1 MSESDVEGHKGSKI
15 GRKSAKGRQNAIS
28 DATPDIQPPGTIKE
42 IGKEKVG
49 KPKAAKR
56 ASSRSNRSRQR

>member
-1 MSESDVEGHKGSKI
+1 MGG
-15 GRKSAKGRQNAIS
+15 KSAKGRQNAIS
-28 DATPDIQPPGTIKE
+28 DATPDVQPPGTIKE

-56 ASSRSNRSRQR
+56 ASSRSNRSRQP